1 MDLILVA
8 LAAGLAALLTLFSGF
23 GLGTLLMPVF
33 ALFFPLPLA
42 IAATAL
48 VHLANNLF
56 KLGLLAAHADR
67 GVLLR
72 FALPAI
78 PAAMLGGV
86 LLESLGH
93 LPPLRVYALG
103 GVEHQ
108 VTGLKLLIAGLVA
121 VFSLMEL
128 SSRYESLAFHHRWLP
143 VGGVLSGFFGGLS
156 GHQGALRSAFLNRA
170 SLSKEAFVATAAVSA
185 VLVDVSRLLAYGV
198 GFLGEQ
204 FARLSARGG
213 LELLAVATLSAFAG
227 SYLGKRLLR
236 KITLPLLQKGVAVF
250 LLLFALALGA
260 GLI

>member
-1 MDLILVA
+1 MDLALIA
-8 LAAGLAALLTLFSGF
+8 LAAGLTALLTLFSGF

-48 VHLANNLF
+48 VHLANNMF

-78 PAAMLGGV
+78 PAAMLGGAM
-86 LLESLGH
+86 LESLGH
-93 LPPLRVYALG
+93 LPFLYVYAIG
-103 GVEHQ
+103 DVEHQ

-128 SSRYESLAFHHRWLP
+128 SPRFDALAFHRRWLP
-143 VGGVLSGFFGGLS
+143 AGGVLSGFFGGLS

-170 SLSKEAFVATAAVSA
+170 GLSREAFVATAAVSA
-185 VLVDVSRLLAYGV
+185 VLVDASRLLAYGV

-204 FARLSARGG
+204 FTQLSAHGG
-213 LELLAVATLSAFAG
+213 LELLAVATLSAFSG

-250 LLLFALALGA
+250 LLLFALALGV

>member
-1 MDLILVA
+1 MDYVLIM
-8 LAAGLAALLTLFSGF
+8 LAALGASALTLFSGF

-56 KLGLLAAHADR
+56 KAGLMAAHSDR
-67 GVLLR
+67 DVLAR

-78 PAAMLGGV
+78 PAAFLGAWLLEGLGG
-86 LLESLGH
+86 
-93 LPPLRVYALG
+93 LPPLHVYTLAG
-103 GVEHQ
+103 GEHQ
-108 VTGLKLLIAGLVA
+108 VTGIKLSIAVVVA
-121 VFSLMEL
+121 CFSLLEL
-128 SSRYESLAFHHRWLP
+128 SPRFDALAFERRWLP
-143 VGGVLSGFFGGLS
+143 LGGLLSGFFGGLS

-170 SLSKEAFVATAAVSA
+170 GLTKEAFVATAALSA

-204 FARLSARGG
+204 FTVLADRGG
-213 LELLAVATLSAFAG
+213 LGLLAAATLSAFLG
-227 SYLGKRLLR
+227 SYFGKRLLK
-236 KITLPLLQKGVAVF
+236 KITLPMLQKGVAGF
-250 LLLFALALGA
+250 LLLFSVALGT